1 MAGGLPEPVLLSE
14 IFHLDHIVIAGQ
26 TVEFRHVFYTWIA
39 MLILFVVGWVVRRN
53 VSIIPGKLQSFF
65 EMLIDGL
72 ENFTVTNLGEKDG
85 RRVYPVLIGLFLII
99 ATENLLGLLPAFDA
113 PTANVNTN
121 IGMALFVFLLYNY
134 EGIKRWRFHYVH
146 HFMGPMLPLAPFMM
160 ILEFISHLARPLSL
174 TLRLFGNI
182 RGEEIV
188 LVLFFLMAPFVSTIP
203 IYFLFLLAKVLQAF
217 IFYML
222 TMIYLKGALEPAH

>member
-1 MAGGLPEPVLLSE
+1 MAGGLPEPILLSE
-14 IFHLDHIVIAGQ
+14 LLHLDHIVISGQ
-26 TVEFRHVFYTWIA
+26 LVEFRHVFYTWTA
-39 MLILFVVGWVVRRN
+39 MIILFALGWVVRKN
-53 VSIIPGKLQSFF
+53 LSIIPNKLQSVF
-65 EMLIDGL
+65 EMLIGGL
-72 ENFTVTNLGEKDG
+72 EDFTVTNMGEEG
-85 RRVYPVLIGLFLII
+85 RKVYPVLIGLFLFI
-99 ATENLLGLLPAFDA
+99 AVQNLLGLIPIFDA

-121 IGMALFVFLLYNY
+121 IGMAVFVFLFYNY
-134 EGIKRWRFHYVH
+134 LGIKRWGGHYIH
-146 HFMGPMLPLAPFMM
+146 HFMGPMLPLAPLMI

-188 LVLFFLMAPFVSTIP
+188 LILFFLMAPLISTLP
-203 IYFLFLLAKVLQAF
+203 IYFLFLLAKILQAF